1 MGDSSLEKNSKIK
14 IVRPRKIWFVP
25 LIIFFI
31 LLLNVTLYF
40 FKDKFP
46 FLKQKNKITG
56 NNITSDS
63 SVSNPFEKLIDDVTD
78 EQINYIPN
86 EIPTTLRKPID
97 FILSNKAVPE
107 DERPVLNEGDI
118 MIEVF
123 EYEDS
128 KIYKVVAFKNQSFK
142 YEVGDEI
149 EFKPEIDPELLF
161 VIKEDNIIYKSTH
174 KEVDGFKIPDSL
186 ISGDRVVFSCMNPT
200 CENNVLTWAL
210 VFENY

>member
-86 EIPTTLRKPID
+86 EIPLS
-97 FILSNKAVPE
+97 FLSIL
-107 DERPVLNEGDI
+107 
-118 MIEVF
+118 
-123 EYEDS
+123 
-128 KIYKVVAFKNQSFK
+128 FKGII
-142 YEVGDEI
+142 GDEM
-149 EFKPEIDPELLF
+149 
-161 VIKEDNIIYKSTH
+161 
-174 KEVDGFKIPDSL
+174 DGQ
-186 ISGDRVVFSCMNPT
+186 GD
-200 CENNVLTWAL
+200 
-210 VFENY
+210 